1 MHKFNEVRL
10 DMDEDSPYVNSG
22 VMLMNLKRLR
32 KEQNYKE
39 VFQFIEKRKYIL
51 ILPNQDIISSLY
63 GTKIYTLNSFR
74 YNMTENMY
82 QRHASFEKNLDLEWV
97 WEKCIIIHYCG
108 RNKPWK
114 ETIWDGQLDVFYH
127 ENVTRM
133 KKQEIIEVI
142 I

>member
-1 MHKFNEVRL
+1 
-10 DMDEDSPYVNSG
+10 
-22 VMLMNLKRLR
+22 
-32 KEQNYKE
+32 
-39 VFQFIEKRKYIL
+39 
-51 ILPNQDIISSLY
+51 
-63 GTKIYTLNSFR
+63 
-74 YNMTENMY
+74 MTENMY

-97 WEKCIIIHYCG
+97 WEKCIITHYCG